1 MIKELFL
8 RQFPEYN
15 TDNFEI
21 TVNHSQRF
29 SNTGGDIIVK
39 KECTD
44 FPGYYNYTYYWY
56 EKDKQGNVTF
66 EKEEDFNTLSVRI
79 SIGGEYLERIYL
91 HSKETSEID
100 YSERED
106 VALKAFIKEKEQEI
120 RKDLSNKIL
129 SGEIDLNFYVS
140 DSDSYECPP
149 SKIKNRIIKL

>member
-8 RQFPEYN
+8 KQFPEYN

-21 TVNHSQRF
+21 IVNHSRRF
-29 SNTGGDIIVK
+29 SDTGGDIIVN

-66 EKEEDFNTLSVRI
+66 EKEEDFNTLSVRV

-91 HSKETSEID
+91 PKEISEMN
-100 YSERED
+100 YSEKED
-106 VALKAFIKEKEQEI
+106 AALKAFIKEKEQEI

-129 SGEIDLNFYVS
+129 SGEIDLNFFVS

-149 SKIKNRIIKL
+149 SKIKDRIINL